1 MIFRLGGIDM
11 PKKKQIVIG
20 ILVIGIFVIIAVLL
34 FTKRSDKNKQPEKLE
49 KQEIIW
55 ITESVV
61 KDVQDELEK
70 EVNSLLERKKQ
81 PYKIKFVCFPAE
93 TYEEDVEA
101 YLKENSA
108 DIIYSNLRIVGNYS
122 NQYYDFYKKGYLADC
137 SKIKEDK
144 EFYAAYPEQTWKNME
159 IDGAVYGVPAYCNA
173 GNGLYYVFNQA
184 YLDKYHIDVS
194 QVTPQLD
201 SIAPLLRKVAEK
213 EQVNADFIPLL
224 PYEYMIYAPEYSE
237 LLDMIQVNEKDGTLV
252 AQNILENEEIR
263 NNVRMFNA
271 FRKEGL
277 LKESSQKTIENG
289 NFFLTI
295 MYGDDPKFVQ
305 EYFDQITEAA
315 GKSSLSLTYKK
326 LGNHYTS
333 YRTGGMNCV
342 LKGENEEQALELL
355 KLTVTDEEL
364 SHLLK
369 YGNENV
375 PNVPL
380 MMKWL
385 FGNDSFDIEKKED
398 TCSKIAGFQ
407 FDGST
412 YKKEI
417 DGISEVFYQYS
428 NLFRGFS
435 EDVEGDYEN
444 LLNAL
449 REKGVN
455 DVLADV
461 NRQLEEWNAI
471 KK

>member
-1 MIFRLGGIDM
+1 
-11 PKKKQIVIG
+11 
-20 ILVIGIFVIIAVLL
+20 
-34 FTKRSDKNKQPEKLE
+34 
-49 KQEIIW
+49 
-55 ITESVV
+55 
-61 KDVQDELEK
+61 
-70 EVNSLLERKKQ
+70 
-81 PYKIKFVCFPAE
+81 
-93 TYEEDVEA
+93 
-101 YLKENSA
+101 
-108 DIIYSNLRIVGNYS
+108 
-122 NQYYDFYKKGYLADC
+122 
-137 SKIKEDK
+137 
-144 EFYAAYPEQTWKNME
+144 
-159 IDGAVYGVPAYCNA
+159 
-173 GNGLYYVFNQA
+173 
-184 YLDKYHIDVS
+184 
-194 QVTPQLD
+194 
-201 SIAPLLRKVAEK
+201 
-213 EQVNADFIPLL
+213 
-224 PYEYMIYAPEYSE
+224 
-237 LLDMIQVNEKDGTLV
+237 
-252 AQNILENEEIR
+252 
-263 NNVRMFNA
+263 
-271 FRKEGL
+271 
-277 LKESSQKTIENG
+277 
-289 NFFLTI
+289 
-295 MYGDDPKFVQ
+295 
-305 EYFDQITEAA
+305 
-315 GKSSLSLTYKK
+315 
-326 LGNHYTS
+326 
-333 YRTGGMNCV
+333 MNCV